1 MLCLFIRIRENRK
14 FQFASITN
22 NSSQLEIHLE
32 ISDTNRNYQED
43 NGRNHQTQK
52 RTISD
57 EIKKATLF
65 MKLIFINITF
75 LQLLL
80 NEN

>member
-1 MLCLFIRIRENRK
+1 MLCLLIRIRENRK

-43 NGRNHQTQK
+43 NGRNQTQK

-57 EIKKATLF
+57 EIKKAILF